1 MGAIGYYI
9 ALPFIYGI
17 AVLPFPLL
25 YLLSDG
31 LYLLLYTMIGYRTAV
46 VRENL
51 RKSFPEKSA
60 AELRRIERAFYRW
73 FCDLVLETLKTL
85 TISPEQ
91 VKERVSVTGE
101 EVLKKYFAER
111 RSIILVMGHWGNW
124 ELGGARFSQLPWHK
138 LYVIYHPLENPL
150 FDGLMARMRTRLGNG
165 LYPMKEAARLMVR
178 DRHAVTATAFIADQ
192 TPSPHNAWWTT
203 FLNQPTPVFRGT
215 GALAKRLDRPVVYVG
230 MDRPRRG
237 HYTMRF
243 EDLLPEPARMEE
255 EAINQAHV
263 QRLEQDIRRRPAI
276 WLWTHRRWKHR
287 PPPNF
292 SDPG

>member
-1 MGAIGYYI
+1 MM
-9 ALPFIYGI
+9 PMR
-17 AVLPFPLL
+17 VL
-25 YLLSDG
+25 YLVSD
-31 LYLLLYTMIGYRTAV
+31 LLRFFLFTLVGYRRKV
-46 VRENL
+46 VRTNL
-51 RKSFPEKSA
+51 SNSFPEETA
-60 AELRRIERAFYRW
+60 AGLRRIERDFHQW
-73 FCDLVLETLKTL
+73 FCDLVVETVKTL
-85 TISPEQ
+85 HITPHQ
-91 VKERVSVTGE
+91 VKQMVAVEGT
-101 EVLKKYFAER
+101 EVLQRHFQAG